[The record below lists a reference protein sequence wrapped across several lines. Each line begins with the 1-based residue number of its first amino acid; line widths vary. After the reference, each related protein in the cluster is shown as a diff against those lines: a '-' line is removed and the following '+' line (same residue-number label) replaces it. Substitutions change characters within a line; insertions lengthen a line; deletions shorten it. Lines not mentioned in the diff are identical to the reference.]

1 MSDEDSEV
9 VQQRD
14 ISKKRRI
21 FTIDEKLEVVD
32 FIKSHSINEASRKFK
47 IDRQNIREW
56 QKRKQKLLSLRES
69 KSGKRLILD
78 GAGRHLRDKEFDDQM
93 IAWIRTQRA
102 CNQRVSRRTIQIHA
116 LQIANQADEEETI
129 FKASCGWLNKLMLRH
144 NLRVRIPTTVCQKPP
159 IEYEKKLV
167 DFILYIQRQRQ
178 SNIYHHIYA
187 ADETA
192 VWLDAS
198 GGKCVAVKGAKEV
211 SVLTT
216 GHDKLRLTLM
226 LTGRSDGY
234 KCLPYV
240 LLPRKRPDAAI
251 EAKFKNKLHLVWA
264 GGIVNLYQIL
274 LL

>member
-1 MSDEDSEV
+1 M
-9 VQQRD
+9 
-14 ISKKRRI
+14 KRI
-21 FTIDEKLEVVD
+21 QFMK
-32 FIKSHSINEASRKFK
+32 
-47 IDRQNIREW
+47 Q
-56 QKRKQKLLSLRES
+56 QKLLSLRES
-69 KSGKRLILD
+69 KSGKRLRLD

-129 FKASCGWLNKLMLRH
+129 FKASCGWLNKFMLRH
-144 NLRVRIPTTVCQKPP
+144 NLRVRIATTVCQKPP
-159 IEYEKKLV
+159 IEYEKKLL

-198 GGKCVAVKGAKEV
+198 GGKFVAVKGAKEV

-216 GHDKLRLTLM
+216 GHDKLRLTVM
-226 LTGRSDGY
+226 LHKIRPSSRCKLKCTVQGKDSAATCGITNALDGSEDGEIHCFKEDGPVPNGMIRLQQAREMAEFDILAEGIAGLFEEVDVEQDEENGFISDGSVE
-234 KCLPYV
+234 L
-240 LLPRKRPDAAI
+240 
-251 EAKFKNKLHLVWA
+251 
-264 GGIVNLYQIL
+264 
-274 LL
+274 